1 MNSKESDN
9 SMVNQNAIIY
19 WQPHIGET
27 YMYGSIINYVTK
39 DHVTFQNDLFSAGS
53 FVHTWLS
60 SSSYQVQ
67 RSVVAL
73 PLLENGIEYQIK
85 MNASVMPENTVY
97 LQFKFYDRY
106 EDMIDSVTIKN
117 GVGKFIYPNNAYA
130 YSMALINAG
139 LQELVFHHV
148 EISEAIHEKQLLFD
162 NDGLYIS
169 DILNNETNS
178 SLLQVL
184 FTEPVVGTIGIVPD
198 NLLNQIPDV
207 VQITS
212 SKLYGGFYMNN
223 QVENDIIAVLDQIQK
238 IYEVQ
243 SINFIGYGPLSSAA
257 ALYYA
262 TKVTQSTAYVSSDY
276 GDISLSKNVI
286 YTDGYEQFIVAKK
299 NFVNTPKH
307 TYYQVEP
314 LIANLKIVGTL
325 LDKSSRLQSYID
337 FVGH

>member
-1 MNSKESDN
+1 
-9 SMVNQNAIIY
+9 
-19 WQPHIGET
+19 
-27 YMYGSIINYVTK
+27 
-39 DHVTFQNDLFSAGS
+39 
-53 FVHTWLS
+53 
-60 SSSYQVQ
+60 
-67 RSVVAL
+67 
-73 PLLENGIEYQIK
+73 
-85 MNASVMPENTVY
+85 
-97 LQFKFYDRY
+97 
-106 EDMIDSVTIKN
+106 
-117 GVGKFIYPNNAYA
+117 
-130 YSMALINAG
+130 
-139 LQELVFHHV
+139 
-148 EISEAIHEKQLLFD
+148 
-162 NDGLYIS
+162 
-169 DILNNETNS
+169 
-178 SLLQVL
+178 
-184 FTEPVVGTIGIVPD
+184 
-198 NLLNQIPDV
+198 
-207 VQITS
+207 
-212 SKLYGGFYMNN
+212 MNN

-243 SINFIGYGPLSSAA
+243 SINFIGYGPVSSAA